1 VTRSPGR
8 SRRSTVA
15 SEESG
20 KSGQS
25 GLPEKIPQSPV
36 SPATSS
42 SAPLPA
48 TQNRSTAQR
57 GLDRRAVERVLARAA
72 ELQGIGG
79 GEPDTDAITEERLLD
94 IAKEA
99 GLTVTSVRQ
108 AMAEERTRINSDT
121 DEDARWLVRVAGPTT
136 VSASRTIPGDP
147 EGIIAFLDAYMQRDE
162 CMQVQRRFADR
173 VTWEARNDWVAAIK
187 RGLRTGGRSYQLSR
201 ARQVAATV
209 VPIDDK
215 RSLVRLDADLA
226 PSRTNVVRAG
236 GAVTATGLVAGGTF
250 VAGAT
255 IAHVAL
261 GLALGLAAFPVA
273 VAGAGAYMILRRHH
287 GFAERI
293 SLALEQVLDKLEYGE
308 NRRPA
313 NFLDAMAAQRPLLR

>member
-1 VTRSPGR
+1 M
-8 SRRSTVA
+8 
-15 SEESG
+15 ESD
-20 KSGQS
+20 
-25 GLPEKIPQSPV
+25 LPEK
-36 SPATSS
+36 A
-42 SAPLPA
+42 SA
-48 TQNRSTAQR
+48 STAVTASEH

-79 GEPDTDAITEERLLD
+79 GEQDADAITETKLLE

-108 AMAEERTRINSDT
+108 ALAEERTRVSNDT
-121 DEDARWLVRVAGPTT
+121 EDDSRWLVRVAGPTS
-136 VSASRTIPGDP
+136 VSASRTIPGEP
-147 EGIIAFLDAYMQRDE
+147 EAIIAYLDAYMQRDE

-187 RGLRTGGRSYQLSR
+187 RGLRSGGRSYQLSR
-201 ARQVAATV
+201 ASQVAATV
-209 VPIDDK
+209 VPVDDK

-236 GAVTATGLVAGGTF
+236 GAVTATGIVAGGTF

-255 IAHVAL
+255 LAHVAI
-261 GLALGLAAFPVA
+261 GLALGMAAFPIA
-273 VAGAGAYMILRRHH
+273 IAGGGAYLILRRHH

-293 SLALEQVLDKLEYGE
+293 TLALEQVLDRLEYGE
-308 NRRPA
+308 SRRPA
-313 NFLDAMAAQRPLLR
+313 NFLEALATQRQLHR